1 MKSSERHHSLL
12 LIGRCI
18 SWYREVSQSHSQSQS
33 RREEKSGKD
42 WSCTDCYVKMNT
54 QCLVRVDVRPE
65 ATLHAIDE
73 GEHAVGIGKVDEGVP
88 NVAAGLEIDL
98 ETQEVVGAERELVV
112 LVDAVDGRPENHGEA
127 MEALVVHQVV
137 ESLCDRRALNNELV

>member
-18 SWYREVSQSHSQSQS
+18 SWYIDVLQSKS

-54 QCLVRVDVRPE
+54 QCLVRVEVRPE

-73 GEHAVGIGKVDEGVP
+73 GADAVGIGEFNEGVP
-88 NVAAGLEIDL
+88 NVAPGLEVDL
-98 ETQEVVGAERELVV
+98 EIQEVVGAERELAV
-112 LVDAVDGRPENHGEA
+112 LVDAVDGRLENHGEV
-127 MEALVVHQVV
+127 MEALVVYQIVK
-137 ESLCDRRALNNELV
+137 SLCDRRAFDNELV